1 MPKGL
6 VVVVY
11 FPHAVQS
18 ICENKPHWAI
28 PVIKSRHPTLWQ
40 RSSCVPHANI
50 RQLGRTSQSRVMVKL
65 QGLVAIQGLNYWFK
79 GILLFLLFVG
89 QYCWKTGH
97 SVITS
102 FFLRTKILRH
112 HLHHAISK
120 YSSFFYSYHKM
131 FVDVKNAFANWVIC
145 LFFCICLQKK
155 LYESLFPHPVSGAEF
170 FPHTWGSCG
179 GIVRT

>member
-6 VVVVY
+6 VVSVY

-79 GILLFLLFVG
+79 GILQFLLFVG

-102 FFLRTKILRH
+102 FFFENENI
-112 HLHHAISK
+112 A
-120 YSSFFYSYHKM
+120 SSSPSCHFQIQQFFYSYHKM
-131 FVDVKNAFANWVIC
+131 FVDAFANWVIC

-170 FPHTWGSCG
+170 FPHTWGSCA

>member
-1 MPKGL
+1 MVYFWTNQWRLIEFTNKIKFCNKKTTQLVMWLSRRMPKGL

-50 RQLGRTSQSRVMVKL
+50 RQLGRRSQSRVMVKL

-79 GILLFLLFVG
+79 GILLFLLLVSIAERQDILLLPLFFFENENIASSSPSCHF
-89 QYCWKTGH
+89 Q
-97 SVITS
+97 IQQ
-102 FFLRTKILRH
+102 FFLQL
-112 HLHHAISK
+112 
-120 YSSFFYSYHKM
+120 
-131 FVDVKNAFANWVIC
+131 
-145 LFFCICLQKK
+145 
-155 LYESLFPHPVSGAEF
+155 P
-170 FPHTWGSCG
+170 
-179 GIVRT
+179 

>member
-1 MPKGL
+1 MVYFWTNQWRLIEFTNKIKFCNKKTTQLVMWLSRRMPKGL

-40 RSSCVPHANI
+40 RSSCMPHAYI

-79 GILLFLLFVG
+79 GILQFLLFVG

-97 SVITS
+97 SLITS
-102 FFLRTKILRH
+102 FFFWERKYCVII
-112 HLHHAISK
+112 AIMPFPNTAV
-120 YSSFFYSYHKM
+120 FFTATIK
-131 FVDVKNAFANWVIC
+131 C
-145 LFFCICLQKK
+145 L
-155 LYESLFPHPVSGAEF
+155 
-170 FPHTWGSCG
+170 
-179 GIVRT
+179 

>member
-50 RQLGRTSQSRVMVKL
+50 RQLGRRSQSRVMVKL

-79 GILLFLLFVG
+79 GILLFLLLVSIAER
-89 QYCWKTGH
+89 QD
-97 SVITS
+97 ILLLPL

-131 FVDVKNAFANWVIC
+131 FVDAFANWVIC

-170 FPHTWGSCG
+170 FPHTWGSCA

>member
-1 MPKGL
+1 MVYFWTNQWRLIEFTNKIKFCNKKTTQLVMWLSRRMPKGL

-102 FFLRTKILRH
+102 FFFENENI
-112 HLHHAISK
+112 A
-120 YSSFFYSYHKM
+120 SSSPSCHFQIQQFF
-131 FVDVKNAFANWVIC
+131 
-145 LFFCICLQKK
+145 LQ
-155 LYESLFPHPVSGAEF
+155 LP
-170 FPHTWGSCG
+170 
-179 GIVRT
+179 